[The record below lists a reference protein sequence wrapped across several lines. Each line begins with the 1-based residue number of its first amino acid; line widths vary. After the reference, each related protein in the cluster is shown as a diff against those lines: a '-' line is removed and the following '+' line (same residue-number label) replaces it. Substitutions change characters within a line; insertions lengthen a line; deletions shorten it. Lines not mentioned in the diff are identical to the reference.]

1 MKNLF
6 VFAIV
11 AVALTIFNGCQ
22 KSDEPVLID
31 EQPQAAVK
39 PDVYVENG
47 YLVFK
52 DFETLDS
59 LDKKLNAM
67 SNIEI
72 RNFEN
77 QMGYK
82 SAYSYMEELANKI
95 EKLDESEISGFID
108 KITKQGYF
116 NKYLNEMSYPFDN
129 ESYAMVLN
137 PLGKMKVGK
146 TFYTF
151 EGSTQ
156 IVLAD
161 LSGIKNKDAIVN
173 VEKRINLNTNPDLLK
188 GGEYKLKGVVL
199 ADGRLRCSLDLKRDW
214 IELQMQQ
221 WVNDELEW
229 VTYGFKWRYYYRFHS
244 YKRRFGAKLA
254 RATYFNWKTKKKEI
268 GGNGNYKYVNEYN
281 VNPPTERSTHKTHIY
296 TTVIYDD
303 IINGVTP
310 GTPPTCHNVNVS
322 DFWSDYMSSTH
333 GTLVYTN

>member
-22 KSDEPVLID
+22 KSDEQVLID
-31 EQPQAAVK
+31 EVQPQAAVK
-39 PDVYVENG
+39 PDVYAENG

-59 LDKKLNAM
+59 LDKVLNAM
-67 SNIEI
+67 TNIEI

-82 SAYSYMEELANKI
+82 SAYSYMEELATKI
-95 EKLDESEISGFID
+95 EKLDESEISDFIYNTS
-108 KITKQGYF
+108 KKGYF
-116 NKYLNEMSYPFDN
+116 NKYSKEFSYTFVY

-137 PLGKMKVGK
+137 PFGKMKIGI

-161 LSGIKNKDAIVN
+161 LSDLDNKEDIIN
-173 VEKRINLNTNPDLLK
+173 IEKRINLNTNPDLLK
-188 GGEYKLKGVVL
+188 GGEYTLKNTL
-199 ADGRLRCSLDLKRDW
+199 LTDGRLRCSLDLKRDW
-214 IELQMQQ
+214 IYEIDDII
-221 WVNDELEW
+221 VNGE
-229 VTYGFKWRYYYRFHS
+229 VVQGVVGFKWRYYYRFHS

-254 RATYFNWKTKKKEI
+254 RATYFNWKTKQLQI
-268 GGNGNYKYVNEYN
+268 GGNNGFWSLNYYN
-281 VNPPTERSTHKTHIY
+281 ANPPTDRSTHKTHIY
-296 TTVIYDD
+296 TFVIYDA
-303 IINGVTP
+303 IKYGAAP
-310 GTPPTCHNVNVS
+310 GTPPGIQKVNVS
-322 DFWSDYMSSTH
+322 DFWSDYMSSKH
-333 GTLVYTN
+333 GTLVYP